1 MIGIETKTLPA
12 TNTKPRR
19 ICAFTCN
26 GHRLVIPYD
35 HSHDALGAHFKA
47 ARALIAAQFKYTPDA
62 STMTYGGTKTGY
74 FFTWPQS
81 VVTIEGDAA

>member
-26 GHRLVIPYD
+26 GHRLIMSYD
-35 HSHDALGAHFKA
+35 DSLDSVEAHFKA
-47 ARALIAAQFKYTPDA
+47 AQALIFAQFTNPPPYE
-62 STMTYGGTKTGY
+62 TMTYGGTRRGY
-74 FFTWPQS
+74 FFCWAQS
-81 VVTIEGDAA
+81 TVGGDA

>member
-26 GHRLVIPYD
+26 GHRLITSYD
-35 HSHDALGAHFKA
+35 HGDSDVDAHFKA
-47 ARALIAAQFKYTPDA
+47 AQALIRAQFSDPLPYD
-62 STMTYGGTKTGY
+62 TMTYGGTRKGY
-74 FFTWPQS
+74 FFCWPQS
-81 VVTIEGDAA
+81 IVKEQTA